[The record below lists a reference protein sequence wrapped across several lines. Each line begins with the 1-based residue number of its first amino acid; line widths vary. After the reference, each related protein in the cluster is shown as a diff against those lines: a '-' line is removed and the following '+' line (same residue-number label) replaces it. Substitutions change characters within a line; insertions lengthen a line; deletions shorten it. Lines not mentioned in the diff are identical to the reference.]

1 MTYEERQKFKELKQE
16 VEHSIYKNIIDN
28 IMRFSES
35 YETLPSKDQLQI
47 IMLISK
53 IKSLDSKYSAWVC
66 YYIMGIYICL
76 FLGNFYYLI
85 FF

>member
-1 MTYEERQKFKELKQE
+1 MTYEEREKFKKLKQE

-28 IMRFSES
+28 IMRFSKS

-53 IKSLDSKYSAWVC
+53 IKSLDSKHSA
-66 YYIMGIYICL
+66 
-76 FLGNFYYLI
+76 
-85 FF
+85 

>member
-35 YETLPSKDQLQI
+35 
-47 IMLISK
+47 
-53 IKSLDSKYSAWVC
+53 
-66 YYIMGIYICL
+66 
-76 FLGNFYYLI
+76 
-85 FF
+85 

>member
-53 IKSLDSKYSAWVC
+53 IKSLDSKHSA
-66 YYIMGIYICL
+66 
-76 FLGNFYYLI
+76 
-85 FF
+85 

>member
-53 IKSLDSKYSAWVC
+53 IKSLDSKYSA
-66 YYIMGIYICL
+66 
-76 FLGNFYYLI
+76 
-85 FF
+85 